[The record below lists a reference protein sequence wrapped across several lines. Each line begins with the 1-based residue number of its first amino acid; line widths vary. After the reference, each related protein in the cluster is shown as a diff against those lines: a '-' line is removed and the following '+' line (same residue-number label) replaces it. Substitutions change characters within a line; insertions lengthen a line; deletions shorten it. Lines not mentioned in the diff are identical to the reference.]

1 MVVSVLLRSKP
12 KSSPNCRAK
21 YPIVKLS
28 DRWLYVAVFA
38 LMVPALFIN
47 LGLLAFIDDEAI
59 RSLVALEMKLS
70 GNYIAP
76 TLNGVF
82 YYNKPPLYN
91 WILLAFFEITGRI
104 NEWTARIPTVLCLL
118 GYAAT
123 IYYFFRKHYDR
134 HFAFLNALVL
144 VTCGRILFW
153 DSMLGLIDIC
163 FSWITFSAFMVI
175 YHQFQKGQW
184 YRMFLWSYLLT
195 AAGFM
200 MKGLPAVVFQGT
212 TLFVYFVY
220 RGQFKRLFSW
230 AHVLGGLAAL
240 MIVGS
245 YYLVYDHYNSLE
257 NVFSTLFTE
266 SSKRTVVRFG
276 IWNTIVHFFT
286 FPFEMIYHF
295 LPWSVL
301 IVHFIKK
308 GVLKEIRQDAFITFN
323 LLVFLS
329 NILIYW
335 TSPEVYPRYLLMLA
349 PPLFS
354 VFIYLHFLHKAQRSW
369 TYIAVDRF
377 YLLMCIIATLLW
389 LMPLYLKQTQAVPG
403 LYFKTTF
410 LVIGLAFLTWLYQK
424 QRERRLMILGIFLLL
439 FRIGFDWFILPDR
452 NVNDYGN
459 VCREDSKRIGRQY
472 ATQPL
477 FVLGETELQT
487 TNAFYI
493 TNERGAIVPF
503 VADTSYQKGAYYIID
518 PVKYRKHLP
527 YQEVDSL
534 RLRHGKL
541 TFDIGKF

>member
-1 MVVSVLLRSKP
+1 
-12 KSSPNCRAK
+12 
-21 YPIVKLS
+21 
-28 DRWLYVAVFA
+28 
-38 LMVPALFIN
+38 MVPALFIN